1 MLQFPRIDY
10 DMLRSEVRSR
20 RERERLE
27 EEERKRREQDVDI
40 VDIEGLLAPRTGDL
54 ETSAAR
60 FNIASPIQSGVG
72 FSERIPAYT
81 PRVEEPTGFGSAP
94 APARSRP
101 DFGTMF
107 SSFLGSN
114 RAAQTASPS
123 PADIVIDEEGF
134 GTPQSFESFSP
145 AAAAAPSPE
154 RIGVLGSTGRRN
166 AIAQALR
173 ADPYAMPNL
182 SDGEGYIDM
191 GPRAS
196 ALPSGDI
203 DVTEYVSRETS
214 PGLPSVGLPPNTD
227 QFADLR
233 GTVPD
238 QYLDAEAQGLV
249 PPGTFSRRDLQD
261 RTLGRPGIRA
271 MHSVADQDI
280 DFTQEA
286 IRAAQR
292 GDYNAANMYGKLA
305 EQDATVAFQN
315 ARLAQA
321 AQESQDRNATDIR
334 EAEIRARATA
344 ARGAGGA
351 SAMTP
356 AGIDPLSIAL
366 AKKFEEAHSGV
377 PKDILRKAIYSAFPN
392 KDGVPSFDAKVA
404 SDNLRLLV
412 PDLSERLKL
421 ASQLKRDSMD
431 PDVQAYYGAEEKK
444 LAPQVFN
451 SAAGGASGGLAAD
464 EQFLFDKVEGRS
476 ASGPAPGIVDSLQ
489 AIGTQVPAQNE
500 VSLDS
505 ITLDDPYQYGLVD
518 ANGLPYN
525 KPLSVGAVVEGT
537 DKKRRK
543 LTAFDIDD
551 IMRGSLDTTNWTVI
565 E

>member
-60 FNIASPIQSGVG
+60 FNLPTPIQSGAG

-81 PRVEEPTGFGSAP
+81 PRAEEPTGFGSAP
-94 APARSRP
+94 APARSRA

-107 SSFLGSN
+107 SSFLGGN
-114 RAAQTASPS
+114 QAAQPTSPS

-134 GTPQSFESFSP
+134 GTPQSFESFAP
-145 AAAAAPSPE
+145 AAAPAPSPE
-154 RIGVLGSTGRRN
+154 RIGVLGSTGRQN

-191 GPRAS
+191 GPRS
-196 ALPSGDI
+196 SSLPSGDL

-214 PGLPSVGLPPNTD
+214 PGLPSVGLPPNPD

-351 SAMTP
+351 SATTP
-356 AGIDPLSIAL
+356 AGIDPMSIAM
-366 AKKFEEAHSGV
+366 AKEFEAVHRGV
-377 PKDILRKAIYSAFPN
+377 PQEILRKAVIGAFPN
-392 KDGVPSFDAKVA
+392 KDGVLSFDAKIA
-404 SDNLRLLV
+404 SDNLSRLV
-412 PDLSERLKL
+412 ANPADNLKL
-421 ASQLKRDSMD
+421 ASQLEKDSID
-431 PDVQAYYGAEEKK
+431 LDAREYYRAEAKN

-451 SAAGGASGGLAAD
+451 SAAAGGMDAD
-464 EQFLFDKVEGRS
+464 AQAMIDAMEGRS
-476 ASGPAPGIVDSLQ
+476 SGAAPSIVDNLQ
-489 AIGTQVPAQNE
+489 AIGSQVPAQGE
-500 VSLDS
+500 VSIDS

-518 ANGLPYN
+518 ENGLPYN
-525 KPLSVGAVVEGT
+525 KPLRVGAVVEGT
-537 DKKRRK
+537 DKKRRR